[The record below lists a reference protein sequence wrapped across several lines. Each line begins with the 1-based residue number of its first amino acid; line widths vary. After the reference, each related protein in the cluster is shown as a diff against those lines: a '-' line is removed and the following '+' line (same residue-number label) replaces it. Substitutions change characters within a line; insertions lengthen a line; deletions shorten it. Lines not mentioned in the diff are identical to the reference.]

1 MDYKKKYFETIEQ
14 LYQAE
19 SQLNQFT
26 KPLDELVEIMDIQRE
41 VIEKINEAIPKTTD
55 LGRKDDAR
63 ATRNKLIRVYT
74 KIGFMWAELA
84 SSKLKIKTL
93 QLETL
98 DMSRKIEELENELKV
113 EKELNNF

>member
-1 MDYKKKYFETIEQ
+1 MDYKKKYLDTIEQ

-19 SQLNQFT
+19 SQLNQFS

-41 VIEKINEAIPKTTD
+41 VIEKINEAIPKTND

-74 KIGFMWAELA
+74 KIGFMWAEL
-84 SSKLKIKTL
+84 SSSQFKIKTL
-93 QLETL
+93 QKEAL